1 MPGVSNSS
9 PLIYL
14 ESAGDLDLL
23 PRLFGQISI
32 PDAVYREVVIG
43 GGGKPG
49 ADAVARAIDHWLA
62 IGTVKNRDRVAALME
77 LVGLDIGEAE
87 AIVLAQELGQRIVFL
102 DDRSAVNVAR
112 SFGLEVVRTPAL
124 YVTAKNR
131 GLIESVR
138 PKIDALRAGGF
149 WLKDTDYLAVL
160 AGAGELPSPTDDYK
174 A

>member
-1 MPGVSNSS
+1 
-9 PLIYL
+9 
-14 ESAGDLDLL
+14 
-23 PRLFGQISI
+23 
-32 PDAVYREVVIG
+32 
-43 GGGKPG
+43 
-49 ADAVARAIDHWLA
+49 
-62 IGTVKNRDRVAALME
+62 ME